1 MEAIAL
7 GPLVFPLERLAA
19 IAAVAVL
26 LLAVWVLSRRMEA
39 AQAARLDRWAW
50 RAVILGA
57 LAGRGVHVAQHWDS
71 FAPEPWRI
79 LAFWQGGF
87 SAQGALVA
95 VAAVTLLELGRR
107 NLPPLGRPIALSLGL
122 ALATWVGVLL
132 LKGPLYAPGPPEQVF
147 TAIDGREIS
156 LAEREGR
163 PAVVNLWATWC
174 APCRRELP
182 MMADLADAHPGI
194 DVIFANQRE
203 APQTVG
209 LFLATEGLR
218 LSNVVLD
225 ETGVLGRHYGVLGL
239 PTTLFLDPGGQ
250 VVERHVG
257 EISREAFAAAL
268 GRLQE
273 LEPALA
279 PAED

>member
-1 MEAIAL
+1 MEAVAI
-7 GPLVFPLERLAA
+7 GPLVFPMERLAA

-26 LLAVWVLSRRMEA
+26 LLSVWVLSRRMEA
-39 AQAARLDRWAW
+39 TQAARLDRWAW

-57 LAGRGVHVAQHWDS
+57 LAGRGVHVAQHWGS

-95 VAAVTLLELGRR
+95 VGLVTLLELGRR
-107 NLPPLGRPIALSLGL
+107 NLPPLGRPIGL
-122 ALATWVGVLL
+122 ALGLSVATWAGVLF
-132 LKGPLYAPGPPEQVF
+132 LKGPLYAPGPPAQVF

-156 LAEREGR
+156 LADRDGR

-182 MMADLADAHPGI
+182 MMGELAAAHPGI

-209 LFLATEGLR
+209 LFLATEGLS
-218 LSNVVLD
+218 LPNVVLD
-225 ETGVLGRHYGVLGL
+225 QDGLLGRHYAVLGL
-239 PTTLFLDPGGQ
+239 PTTLFLAPDGQ

-268 GRLQE
+268 ARLE
-273 LEPALA
+273 GLSPSPPRA
-279 PAED
+279 PD

>member
-1 MEAIAL
+1 MDAVSL
-7 GPLVFPLERLAA
+7 GPLVFSIERFAA
-19 IAAVAVL
+19 FAAVAVFL
-26 LLAVWVLSRRMEA
+26 IAVWGLARRLEPE
-39 AQAARLDRWAW
+39 QGARLDRWAW
-50 RAVILGA
+50 RSALLGA
-57 LAGRGVHVAQHWDS
+57 VAGRGVHVAGHWDS
-71 FAPEPWRI
+71 FAPELWRVV
-79 LAFWQGGF
+79 AFWQGGF

-95 VAAVTLLELGRR
+95 VGVVTLLELGRR
-107 NLPPLGRPIALSLGL
+107 NLPPLGRPVGISLGL
-122 ALATWVGVLL
+122 AVATWAGVLM
-132 LKGPLYAPGPPEQVF
+132 LKGPLYAPGPPEQTF

-156 LAEREGR
+156 LVERDGR

-182 MMADLADAHPGI
+182 MMAELAALHPSI

-225 ETGVLGRHYGVLGL
+225 QAGVLGRHYAALGL
-239 PTTLFLDPGGQ
+239 PTTVFLDPDGQ
-250 VVERHVG
+250 VVESHVG

-268 GRLQE
+268 ARLDAFE
-273 LEPALA
+273 ASAGPA
-279 PAED
+279 PD

>member
-1 MEAIAL
+1 MEAVAI
-7 GPLVFPLERLAA
+7 GPLVFPMERLAA

-26 LLAVWVLSRRMEA
+26 LLAVWLLSRRMEA
-39 AQAARLDRWAW
+39 TQAARLDRWVW
-50 RAVILGA
+50 RAVVLGA
-57 LAGRGVHVAQHWDS
+57 LSGRGVHVLQHWDS

-95 VAAVTLLELGRR
+95 VGVVTVLELGRR
-107 NLPPLGRPIALSLGL
+107 NLPPLGRPMALALGL
-122 ALATWVGVLL
+122 SVAAWAGVLL
-132 LKGPLYAPGPPEQVF
+132 LKGPLHAPGPPAQIL
-147 TAIDGREIS
+147 TTIDGREIS
-156 LAEREGR
+156 LADRDGR
-163 PAVVNLWATWC
+163 PAVVNFWATWC
-174 APCRRELP
+174 APCRREMP
-182 MMADLADAHPGI
+182 MMGELAAAHPDI

-225 ETGVLGRHYGVLGL
+225 EAGSLGRHYAALGL
-239 PTTLFLDPGGQ
+239 PTTIFLDADGQ

-257 EISREAFAAAL
+257 EISREAFAAGLARLGAL
-268 GRLQE
+268 SPSPLR
-273 LEPALA
+273 A
-279 PAED
+279 PD